1 MQALPLACSSLTWC
15 PLLARPRFTLAPF
28 LHFRKRAEFIT
39 KQGLNR
45 ALHAVVTQVIFAEWV
60 NEGANEW
67 ELLIQPYV
75 WRWILIHCAND
86 SLLASLSSGPL
97 PSSSKETRAPLSRS
111 WWVVV
116 SPWGSWWLQ
125 VSETLRTQ
133 QPSLLRSMLLR
144 HQAMSIFFHPVRPK
158 KRAPSRGQHCQV
170 KVEVNAKQDR
180 SANLGKEGGGSW
192 LLCQC

>member
-15 PLLARPRFTLAPF
+15 PLLERPRLTLAPF
-28 LHFRKRAEFIT
+28 LHSRKSAEFIT

-45 ALHAVVTQVIFAEWV
+45 ALHAVVTQVIFAEWMKERM
-60 NEGANEW
+60 NESCLFSPTYEDESW
-67 ELLIQPYV
+67 FIVQMTVCWLPYHQGNCPPV
-75 WRWILIHCAND
+75 LRKQGSHCLEVD
-86 SLLASLSSGPL
+86 GLSYCHGGHGDFRSLRL
-97 PSSSKETRAPLSRS
+97 
-111 WWVVV
+111 
-116 SPWGSWWLQ
+116 
-125 VSETLRTQ
+125 LRTQ

-192 LLCQC
+192 LLCQH